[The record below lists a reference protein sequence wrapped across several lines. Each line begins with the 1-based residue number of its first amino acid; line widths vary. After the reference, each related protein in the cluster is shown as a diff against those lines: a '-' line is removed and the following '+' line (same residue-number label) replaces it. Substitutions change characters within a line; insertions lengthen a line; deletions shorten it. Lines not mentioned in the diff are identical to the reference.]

1 VNEAVARAGSSPPTA
16 RVVRVIEHLASRPDR
31 PRNATDIARELGI
44 ARATCALI
52 LEELASTGWLAHIP
66 GKGYVLGPRLVPI
79 GQSALTSPASGS
91 LAHDAL
97 VALSDDLGLVCTTS
111 GVVGDRI
118 FVLDRA
124 GPHTTQGLD
133 VHVGMQFPFAPPLG
147 IVNLAW
153 QPDSVVEDWL
163 RTSPRPLSDED
174 RKRLWEAVADA
185 RASGVYIE
193 QLTPHI
199 FPLWSLLA
207 GMARDDV
214 PAALQRAIGDAL
226 VPLAGRGYH
235 SRDLVPGRSYPVSIA
250 VAPTFDGRGRQHLA
264 LAAFVADDA
273 VPYKRLMR
281 IAERVRAAADSVTR
295 EAGGFDPW
303 TKA

>member
-1 VNEAVARAGSSPPTA
+1 MNDGVARAGSSPPTA
-16 RVVRVIEHLASRPDR
+16 RVVRVLEHLAARPDR
-31 PRNATDIARELGI
+31 PRNTTDIARELGI
-44 ARATCALI
+44 ARATCALV
-52 LEELASTGWLAHIP
+52 LEELAAAGWITHIP
-66 GKGYVLGPRLVPI
+66 SKGYVLGPRLVPI
-79 GQSALTSPASGS
+79 VQAALTSPASGS

-97 VALSDDLGLVCTTS
+97 VALADELGLVCTTS

-124 GPHTTQGLD
+124 GPLITDGLD

-147 IVNLAW
+147 IVNVAW
-153 QPDSVVEDWL
+153 QPDAVVEAWL

-174 RKRLWEAVADA
+174 NKRFWAAVEDA
-185 RASGVYIE
+185 RATGVYIE
-193 QLTPHI
+193 ELTPQV

-207 GMARDDV
+207 GMTRDDV

-235 SRDLVPGRSYPVSIA
+235 SRDLVPGRTYPVSIV

-264 LAAFVADDA
+264 IAAFVADYA
-273 VPYKRLMR
+273 VPHRRLMN
-281 IAERVRAAADSVTR
+281 IAARVRAAADSVTR
-295 EAGGFDPW
+295 DAGGVDPW